1 MLQSVIF
8 DYRSYCIC
16 SLGNHERDL
25 LFAKREDNE
34 KTEAVYMDSF
44 LQKSAMREKRK
55 WGGGSSDNSRR
66 KHDGRR
72 FYFNIVRM

>member
-55 WGGGSSDNSRR
+55 WGGAGVIIQEGSMM
-66 KHDGRR
+66 GEG
-72 FYFNIVRM
+72 FILIL